1 MKRIL
6 YITHYDNMYGANRAL
21 LDLVLGVNASG
32 RYEPVVV
39 IPAEGDFTEI
49 LKSKGIGYFICGI
62 TQWQAVYREPVSF
75 ALKKKKR
82 LAAIERETDILYDHF
97 KDAGI
102 DIIHSNSSV
111 IGTGAL
117 LAERLGCEHI
127 WHIREFAREH
137 YGMRYFYP
145 GDRVSKLYGKAKCL
159 IAISD
164 AVSDNCK
171 KKYPDAKVIR
181 VYDGVAADKK
191 VPEEETENKKA
202 AETETSDTAYHKKSN
217 CEKTEFLYTGYLF
230 PAKHQLD
237 VIKAAALLKKKN
249 KTGFHITFA
258 GDGDPAYRKKLESC
272 IAKNG
277 LGTNVTI
284 SGFVKDVGSLLDK
297 ADVGIIAS
305 EYEGFGLATVEYMLS
320 GLPVIGRRSGATP
333 EIVKDGDTGIL
344 YDDISGLADAMLKLM
359 DDKALCMEMGEKG
372 DKRAGALFTDTDN
385 LTQIMQVYDNGNK
398 EKD

>member
-6 YITHYDNMYGANRAL
+6 YLTHYDNMYGANRAL
-21 LDLVLGVNASG
+21 LDLVLGVKASG
-32 RYEPVVV
+32 EYEPVVV
-39 IPAEGDFTEI
+39 IPAEGDFTDI
-49 LKSKGIGYFICGI
+49 LRSNGIEYFICGI

-75 ALKKKKR
+75 ALKKRKR
-82 LAAIERETDILYDHF
+82 LAAIARETDILYERF
-97 KDAGI
+97 KDVGI

-117 LAERLGCEHI
+117 LAERLGCAHI

-171 KKYPDAKVIR
+171 KKYPHAKVIR
-181 VYDGVAADKK
+181 VYDGVAADRK
-191 VPEEETENKKA
+191 VPEEEI
-202 AETETSDTAYHKKSN
+202 SDTAYHKRSDR
-217 CEKTEFLYTGYLF
+217 EKNEFLYTGYLF

-249 KTGFHITFA
+249 KSDFHITLA
-258 GDGDPAYRKKLESC
+258 GDGDPAYRKKLETC
-272 IAKNG
+272 IRKNG
-277 LGTNVTI
+277 LEDNVTI
-284 SGFVKDVGSLLDK
+284 SGFVKDVKRLLAE

-305 EYEGFGLATVEYMLS
+305 EYEGFGLVTVEYMLA

-333 EIVKDGDTGIL
+333 EIVSDGESGIL
-344 YDDISGLADAMLKLM
+344 YDDINGLADAMNRLM
-359 DDKALCMEMGEKG
+359 DDKKLAGEMGVKG
-372 DKRAGALFTDTDN
+372 EKRAKALFTDTDN
-385 LTQIMQVYDNGNK
+385 LTQIMQVYKNENK

>member
-1 MKRIL
+1 
-6 YITHYDNMYGANRAL
+6 MYGANRAL
-21 LDLVLGVNASG
+21 LDLVLGVKASG
-32 RYEPVVV
+32 EYEPVVV
-39 IPAEGDFTEI
+39 IPAEGDFTDI
-49 LKSKGIGYFICGI
+49 LRSNGIEYFICGI

-75 ALKKKKR
+75 ALKKRKR
-82 LAAIERETDILYDHF
+82 LAAIARETDILYERF
-97 KDAGI
+97 KDVGI

-117 LAERLGCEHI
+117 LAERLGCAHI

-171 KKYPDAKVIR
+171 KKYPHAKVIR
-181 VYDGVAADKK
+181 VYDGVAADRK
-191 VPEEETENKKA
+191 VPEEEI
-202 AETETSDTAYHKKSN
+202 SDTAYHKRSDR
-217 CEKTEFLYTGYLF
+217 EKNEFLYTGYLF

-249 KTGFHITFA
+249 KSDFHITLA
-258 GDGDPAYRKKLESC
+258 GDGDPAYRKKLETC
-272 IAKNG
+272 IRKNG
-277 LGTNVTI
+277 LEDNVTI
-284 SGFVKDVGSLLDK
+284 SGFVKDVKRLLAE

-305 EYEGFGLATVEYMLS
+305 EYEGFGLVTVEYMLA

-333 EIVKDGDTGIL
+333 EIVSDGESGIL
-344 YDDISGLADAMLKLM
+344 YDDINGLADAMNRLM
-359 DDKALCMEMGEKG
+359 DDKKLAGEMGVKG
-372 DKRAGALFTDTDN
+372 EKRAKALFTDTDN
-385 LTQIMQVYDNGNK
+385 LTQIMQVYKNENK

>member
-6 YITHYDNMYGANRAL
+6 YLTHYDNMYGANRAL
-21 LDLVLGVNASG
+21 LDLVLGVKASG
-32 RYEPVVV
+32 EYEPVVV
-39 IPAEGDFTEI
+39 IPAEGDFTDI
-49 LKSKGIGYFICGI
+49 LRSNGIEYFICGI

-75 ALKKKKR
+75 ALKKRKR
-82 LAAIERETDILYDHF
+82 LAAIARETDILYERF
-97 KDAGI
+97 KDVGI

-117 LAERLGCEHI
+117 LAERLGCAHI

-145 GDRVSKLYGKAKCL
+145 EGKVTKLYSEAKCL

-164 AVSDNCK
+164 AVLDNNR
-171 KKYPDAKVIR
+171 KKYPSANVIR
-181 VYDGVAADKK
+181 IYDGVAADSGW
-191 VPEEETENKKA
+191 TEKSSLQA
-202 AETETSDTAYHKKSN
+202 TEQGKDGS
-217 CEKTEFLYTGYLF
+217 EFLYTGYLF

-237 VIKAAALLKKKN
+237 VVKAAALLKKRAV
-249 KTGFHITFA
+249 TGFHITLA
-258 GDGDPAYRKKLESC
+258 GDGDPAYRKKLETC
-272 IAKNG
+272 IRKNG
-277 LGTNVTI
+277 LEDNVTI
-284 SGFVKDVGSLLDK
+284 SGFVKDVKRLLAE

-305 EYEGFGLATVEYMLS
+305 EYEGFGLVTVEYMLA

-333 EIVKDGDTGIL
+333 EIVSDGESGIL
-344 YDDISGLADAMLKLM
+344 YDDINGLADAMNRLM
-359 DDKALCMEMGEKG
+359 DDKKLAGEMGVKG
-372 DKRAGALFTDTDN
+372 EKRAKALFTDTDN

>member
-1 MKRIL
+1 
-6 YITHYDNMYGANRAL
+6 MYGANRAL
-21 LDLVLGVNASG
+21 LDLVLGVKASG
-32 RYEPVVV
+32 EYEPVVV
-39 IPAEGDFTEI
+39 IPAEGDFTDI
-49 LKSKGIGYFICGI
+49 LRSNGIEYFICGI

-75 ALKKKKR
+75 ALKKRKR
-82 LAAIERETDILYDHF
+82 LAAIARETDILYERF
-97 KDAGI
+97 KDVGI

-117 LAERLGCEHI
+117 LAERLGCAHI

-171 KKYPDAKVIR
+171 KKYPHAKVIR
-181 VYDGVAADKK
+181 VYDGVAADRK
-191 VPEEETENKKA
+191 VPEEEISA
-202 AETETSDTAYHKKSN
+202 TAYHKRSDR
-217 CEKTEFLYTGYLF
+217 EKNEFLYTGYLF

-249 KTGFHITFA
+249 KSDFHITLA
-258 GDGDPAYRKKLESC
+258 GDGDPAYRKKLETC
-272 IAKNG
+272 IRKNG
-277 LGTNVTI
+277 LEDNVTI
-284 SGFVKDVGSLLDK
+284 SGFVKDVKRLLAE

-305 EYEGFGLATVEYMLS
+305 EYEGFGLVTVEYMLA

-333 EIVKDGDTGIL
+333 EIVSDGESGIL
-344 YDDISGLADAMLKLM
+344 YDDINGLADAMNRLM
-359 DDKALCMEMGEKG
+359 DDKKLAGEMGVKG
-372 DKRAGALFTDTDN
+372 EKRAKALFTDTDN

>member
-6 YITHYDNMYGANRAL
+6 YLTHYDNMYGANRAL
-21 LDLVLGVNASG
+21 LDLVLGVKASG
-32 RYEPVVV
+32 EYEPVVV
-39 IPAEGDFTEI
+39 IPAEGDFTDI
-49 LKSKGIGYFICGI
+49 LRSNGIEYFICGI

-75 ALKKKKR
+75 ALKKRKR
-82 LAAIERETDILYDHF
+82 LAAIARETDILYERF
-97 KDAGI
+97 KDVGI

-117 LAERLGCEHI
+117 LAERLGCAHI

-171 KKYPDAKVIR
+171 KKYPHAKVIR
-181 VYDGVAADKK
+181 VYDGVAADRK
-191 VPEEETENKKA
+191 VPEEEI
-202 AETETSDTAYHKKSN
+202 SDKRSDR
-217 CEKTEFLYTGYLF
+217 EKNEFLYTGYLF

-249 KTGFHITFA
+249 KSDFHITLA
-258 GDGDPAYRKKLESC
+258 GDGDPAYRKKLETC
-272 IAKNG
+272 IRKNG
-277 LGTNVTI
+277 LEDNVTI
-284 SGFVKDVGSLLDK
+284 SGFVKDVKRLLAE

-305 EYEGFGLATVEYMLS
+305 EYEGFGLVTVEYMLA

-333 EIVKDGDTGIL
+333 EIVSDGESGIL
-344 YDDISGLADAMLKLM
+344 YDDINGLADAMNRLM
-359 DDKALCMEMGEKG
+359 DDKKLAGEMGVKG
-372 DKRAGALFTDTDN
+372 EKRAKALFTDTDN

>member
-1 MKRIL
+1 
-6 YITHYDNMYGANRAL
+6 MYGANRAL
-21 LDLVLGVNASG
+21 LDLVLGVKASG
-32 RYEPVVV
+32 EYEPVVV
-39 IPAEGDFTEI
+39 IPAEGDFTDI
-49 LKSKGIGYFICGI
+49 LRSNDIEYFICGI

-75 ALKKKKR
+75 AIKKKKR
-82 LAAIERETDILYDHF
+82 LAAIERETDILYEHF

-171 KKYPDAKVIR
+171 KKYPHAKVIR
-181 VYDGVAADKK
+181 VYDGVAADRK
-191 VPEEETENKKA
+191 VPEEEI
-202 AETETSDTAYHKKSN
+202 SDTAYHKRSDR
-217 CEKTEFLYTGYLF
+217 EKTEFLYTGYLF

-249 KTGFHITFA
+249 KSGFHITLA
-258 GDGDPAYRKKLESC
+258 GDGDPAYRKKLETC
-272 IAKNG
+272 IRKNG
-277 LGTNVTI
+277 LEDNVTI
-284 SGFVKDVGSLLDK
+284 SGFVKDVKRLLAE

-305 EYEGFGLATVEYMLS
+305 EYEGFGLVTVEYMLA

-333 EIVKDGDTGIL
+333 EIVSDGESGIL
-344 YDDISGLADAMLKLM
+344 YDDINGLADAMNRLM
-359 DDKALCMEMGEKG
+359 DDKKLAGEMGVKG
-372 DKRAGALFTDTDN
+372 EKRAKALFTDTDN

>member
-6 YITHYDNMYGANRAL
+6 YLTHYDNMYGANRAL
-21 LDLVLGVNASG
+21 LDLVLGVKASG
-32 RYEPVVV
+32 EYEPVVV
-39 IPAEGDFTEI
+39 IPAEGDFTDI
-49 LKSKGIGYFICGI
+49 LKSKGIDFFICGI
-62 TQWQAVYREPVSF
+62 TQWQAVFREPVSF
-75 ALKKKKR
+75 ALKKRKR
-82 LAAIERETDILYDHF
+82 LAAIARETDILYEHF

-102 DIIHSNSSV
+102 DIIHSNSCV

-117 LAERLGCEHI
+117 LAERLGCAHI

-145 GDRVSKLYGKAKCL
+145 GDRVAELYGKAKCL

-171 KKYPDAKVIR
+171 KKYPHAKVIR
-181 VYDGVAADKK
+181 VYDGVAADRK
-191 VPEEETENKKA
+191 VPEEEI
-202 AETETSDTAYHKKSN
+202 SDTAYHKRSDR
-217 CEKTEFLYTGYLF
+217 EKTEFLYTGYLF

-249 KTGFHITFA
+249 KTDFHITFA
-258 GDGDPAYRKKLESC
+258 GDGDPAYRKKLETC
-272 IAKNG
+272 IRKNG
-277 LGTNVTI
+277 LEDNVTI
-284 SGFVKDVGSLLDK
+284 SGFVKDVKRLLAE

-305 EYEGFGLATVEYMLS
+305 EYEGFGLVTVEYMLA

-333 EIVKDGDTGIL
+333 EIVSDGESGIL
-344 YDDISGLADAMLKLM
+344 YDDINGLADAMNRLM
-359 DDKALCMEMGEKG
+359 DDKKLAGEMGVKG
-372 DKRAGALFTDTDN
+372 EKRAKALFTDTDN

>member
-1 MKRIL
+1 
-6 YITHYDNMYGANRAL
+6 MYGANRAL
-21 LDLVLGVNASG
+21 LDLVLGVKASG
-32 RYEPVVV
+32 EYEPVVV
-39 IPAEGDFTEI
+39 IPAEGDFTDI
-49 LKSKGIGYFICGI
+49 LRSNGIEYFICGI

-75 ALKKKKR
+75 ALKKRKR
-82 LAAIERETDILYDHF
+82 LAAIARETDILYERF

-117 LAERLGCEHI
+117 LAERLGCAHI

-171 KKYPDAKVIR
+171 KKYPHAKVIR
-181 VYDGVAADKK
+181 VYDGVAADRK
-191 VPEEETENKKA
+191 VPEEEI
-202 AETETSDTAYHKKSN
+202 SDTAYHKRSDR
-217 CEKTEFLYTGYLF
+217 EKTEFLYTGYLF

-237 VIKAAALLKKKN
+237 VIKAAALLKKN
-249 KTGFHITFA
+249 NQSGFHITLA
-258 GDGDPAYRKKLESC
+258 GDGDPAYRKKLETC
-272 IAKNG
+272 IRKNG
-277 LGTNVTI
+277 LEDNVTI
-284 SGFVKDVGSLLDK
+284 SGFVKDVKRLLAE

-305 EYEGFGLATVEYMLS
+305 EYEGFGLVTVEYMLA

-333 EIVKDGDTGIL
+333 EIVSDGESGIL
-344 YDDISGLADAMLKLM
+344 YDEQTHG
-359 DDKALCMEMGEKG
+359 
-372 DKRAGALFTDTDN
+372 
-385 LTQIMQVYDNGNK
+385 
-398 EKD
+398 